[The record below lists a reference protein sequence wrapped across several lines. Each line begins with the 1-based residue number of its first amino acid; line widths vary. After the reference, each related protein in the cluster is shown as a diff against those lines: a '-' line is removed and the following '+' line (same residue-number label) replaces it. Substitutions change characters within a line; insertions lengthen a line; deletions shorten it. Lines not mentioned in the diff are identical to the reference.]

1 MVTMTATSRVAAA
14 ATLLALAAC
23 ERVPTGELGNGEF
36 QYSCTGA
43 ADSACGSGSSLQSI
57 QLPAQVAV
65 GASFSV
71 SYSPTQNNDT
81 TVEGSTGYTVVP
93 ASPIMAQGSGGVM
106 VAQRQGYVALLA
118 RHNGTQ
124 NVDDY
129 VHLVLTP
136 IARLVPSSNQVTLS
150 AGDTQTVALR
160 PLDAQG
166 GDLAGQI
173 ACAWS
178 ITGSAGVVTLEG
190 SNLGGSVSMEGTGAG
205 TTTVHA
211 VCGGATVDVDV
222 TVRGSLSDG
231 GTNG

>member
-1 MVTMTATSRVAAA
+1 MTVTSRVAAA
-14 ATLLALAAC
+14 ATLLALAGC

-43 ADSACGSGSSLQSI
+43 PDSACGSGSSAQSI

-71 SYSPTQNNDT
+71 TYSPTTFNDT
-81 TVEGSTGYTVVP
+81 TVEESAGYTVVP
-93 ASPIMAQGSGGVM
+93 ASPIMAQGSGGAI

-129 VHLVLTP
+129 VHVVLTP
-136 IARLVPSSNQVTLS
+136 VAQLVPDATQVTLS
-150 AGDTQTVALR
+150 AGDTQTVTLR

-173 ACAWS
+173 GCTWS
-178 ITGSAGVVTLEG
+178 VTGNSGVVTLQAP
-190 SNLGGSVSMEGTGAG
+190 SAGGSATLQGTGAG
-205 TTTVHA
+205 TTIVRA
-211 VCGGATVDVDV
+211 SCGGASVDIDV
-222 TVRGSLSDG
+222 TVIGSLSDG